1 MMSIVDRGIPKL
13 SIGDPPVDPVL
24 PAATV
29 PDTAARD
36 VSGCHSADARD
47 QDGGRALIEVVF
59 LAVLLLIPTVYILAT
74 VMRIQAATFAV
85 SQGARDAG
93 RVMDAAPTPAAG
105 VVRAQEIARL
115 ALVDQRVPA
124 DGMQVRFV
132 TTGSDCVSAP
142 QVAPSLRPGDV
153 YDVCVVALVTFPGVP
168 SVVTGS
174 QNTVTGVFTL
184 HVGDFREGQ

>member
-1 MMSIVDRGIPKL
+1 MIDTGRRDDRRPNRGTPAVQTVRRGVPAGSTTYSEDAL
-13 SIGDPPVDPVL
+13 SPPENGD
-24 PAATV
+24 A
-29 PDTAARD
+29 
-36 VSGCHSADARD
+36 
-47 QDGGRALIEVVF
+47 GRALIEVVF
-59 LAVLLLIPTVYILAT
+59 LAVLLLIPTVYILAC

-93 RVMDAAPTPAAG
+93 RVMDSAPTPAIG
-105 VVRAQEIARL
+105 VARAQEIAQL
-115 ALVDQRVPA
+115 ALTDQRVPA

-132 TTGSDCVSAP
+132 SPGSDCVSAP
-142 QVAPSLRPGDV
+142 QVPPSLRPGAV

>member
-1 MMSIVDRGIPKL
+1 MIAHGCKRPDARRTVDVASRHPGPRTVDRETVRVKTCVP
-13 SIGDPPVDPVL
+13 SPNQD
-24 PAATV
+24 AT
-29 PDTAARD
+29 DD
-36 VSGCHSADARD
+36 
-47 QDGGRALIEVVF
+47 GRALIEVVF
-59 LAVLLLIPTVYILAT
+59 LAVLLLIPTVYILAA

-85 SQGARDAG
+85 AQGARDAG
-93 RVMDAAPTPAAG
+93 RVMDAAPTPAIG
-105 VVRAQEIARL
+105 VARAQEIAQL
-115 ALVDQRVPA
+115 ALTDQRVPS

-132 TTGSDCVSAP
+132 ATGSDCVSGP

-153 YDVCVVALVTFPGVP
+153 YDICVVALVAFPGVP